1 MEMTGERREA
11 PAPGGAE
18 ASRSLVLYDR
28 DCGFC
33 RWSLAQV
40 LTWDRGRR
48 LRPVALQ
55 DPRAR
60 SLLGDMERERMFA
73 SAHLVTPD
81 GAIHSGGDA
90 VAPILRLLPG
100 GAPLAPVAGAMSGPA
115 HAGYNWVARNRRLLG
130 RPLPEWAKARATARI
145 DRHV

>member
-1 MEMTGERREA
+1 MSGPERA
-11 PAPGGAE
+11 V
-18 ASRSLVLYDR
+18 VLYDR

-40 LTWDRGRR
+40 LAWDRRRR
-48 LRPVALQ
+48 LCPVSLQ

-81 GAIHSGGDA
+81 GAVHSGGDA
-90 VAPILRLLPG
+90 IAPILRLLPG
-100 GAPLAPVAGAMSGPA
+100 GAPLAVVAGAMSGA
-115 HAGYNWVARNRRLLG
+115 ARVGYNWVARNRRLLG